1 MILRRKEPRGGSFNH
16 SELTKYSRAA
26 QSTFSVTL
34 KNGDTVQECAIS
46 IANPNFKCVCDGEDP
61 AVDSSASHL

>member
-1 MILRRKEPRGGSFNH
+1 MILRRKEPQGGSFNH

-34 KNGDTVQECAIS
+34 KNGDTVQGCAIS

-61 AVDSSASHL
+61 AVDS